1 MPTAVKPS
9 KSDYTVV
16 LKPIKAIR
24 PYERNPRMIPPEAID
39 AVAKSIQTFGFR
51 QPIVVDEAGVIIV
64 GHTRYRAALRLGME
78 QVPVHYAVG
87 LSADKVQA
95 YRIADNST
103 NQLSDWD
110 LEMLNLELSEL
121 PNFDF
126 EEFGLDLE
134 AITPHQTAAD
144 DDFDLDA
151 VAASIKNPKSKV
163 GDVWLLGKHR
173 LICGDATI
181 PATVERLMEGK
192 LADCVWTDPPYN
204 VAYQTKLSKEEAVAR
219 NRRKDGLEVMN
230 DSMSDEDFIAFL
242 NKVFEASLSVTRV
255 GGSIYVA
262 HADANGEQFRR
273 AFRESGWMMK
283 QCLIWVKD
291 VFVMGRQDYQWQH
304 EPILYGWKPG
314 AAHHWYSD
322 RRQTTVLQ
330 FDRPRKSVE
339 HPTMKP
345 VGLVGYNIGN
355 SSKRGDCVLD
365 PFGGSGTTMVACEQI
380 NREARLIELDPVYC
394 DVICAR
400 WSRLTGET
408 PTKG

>member
-1 MPTAVKPS
+1 MPAAAKT
-9 KSDYTVV
+9 KSEYAVV
-16 LKPIKAIR
+16 LKPVKAIR
-24 PYERNPRMIPPEAID
+24 PYERNPRIIPPEAID
-39 AVAKSIQTFGFR
+39 AVAQSIQAFGFR

-64 GHTRYRAALRLGME
+64 GHTRYRAALKLGMAE
-78 QVPVHYAVG
+78 VPVHYAVG

-103 NQLSDWD
+103 NALSDWD
-110 LEMLNLELSEL
+110 LEMLNLELSDL
-121 PNFDF
+121 PNFNF
-126 EEFGLDLE
+126 EDFGLDLE
-134 AITPHQTAAD
+134 AIAPHQTASD

-173 LICGDATI
+173 LMCADATVREN
-181 PATVERLMEGK
+181 VERVMEGK
-192 LADCVWTDPPYN
+192 LADCIWTDPPYN

-230 DSMSDEDFIAFL
+230 DSMGDEEFVEFL
-242 NKVFEASLSVTRV
+242 NKVFEGALAVTRV
-255 GGSIYVA
+255 GGCIYVA

-314 AAHHWYSD
+314 GAHSWYSD
-322 RRQTTVLQ
+322 RKQTTVLQ
-330 FDRPRKSVE
+330 FERPRKSVE

-380 NREARLIELDPVYC
+380 DREARLLELDPVYC
-394 DVICAR
+394 DVIVQR
-400 WSRLTGET
+400 WERLTGGT
-408 PTKG
+408 ATR